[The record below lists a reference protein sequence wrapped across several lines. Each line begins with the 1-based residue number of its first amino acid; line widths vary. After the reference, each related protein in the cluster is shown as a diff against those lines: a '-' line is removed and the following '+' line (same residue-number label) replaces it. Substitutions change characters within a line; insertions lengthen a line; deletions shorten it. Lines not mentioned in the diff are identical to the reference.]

1 MKHISID
8 NGNSWT
14 TPEAAIATLGLD
26 VIVNYM
32 DDDIREAIHAAVAPC
47 TEAEFLAPYLER
59 ASDYLIIGSR
69 GVSRCGG

>member
-26 VIVNYM
+26 VIVNCM
-32 DDDIREAIHAAVAPC
+32 DDDTREAVHAELAPC
-47 TEAEFLAPYLER
+47 TEVEFLAAYLER
-59 ASDYLIIGSR
+59 ATDDLIIG
-69 GVSRCGG
+69 

>member
-26 VIVNYM
+26 EIVNYM
-32 DDDIREAIHAAVAPC
+32 DDDIREATHNAVAPC
-47 TEAEFLAPYLER
+47 TEVEFLTAYLER
-59 ASDYLIIGSR
+59 ATDDLIIG
-69 GVSRCGG
+69 

>member
-1 MKHISID
+1 MKQISID

-32 DDDIREAIHAAVAPC
+32 DDDTREAVHNEIAPC
-47 TEAEFLAPYLER
+47 TEVEFLAAYLER
-59 ASDYLIIGSR
+59 ATDDLIIG
-69 GVSRCGG
+69 

>member
-32 DDDIREAIHAAVAPC
+32 DDDTRETVHNELAPC
-47 TEAEFLAPYLER
+47 TEVEFLREYLKR
-59 ASDYLIIGSR
+59 SSVDLIIG
-69 GVSRCGG
+69 

>member
-32 DDDIREAIHAAVAPC
+32 DDDTREAVHAELAPC
-47 TEAEFLAPYLER
+47 TEVEFLAAYLER
-59 ASDYLIIGSR
+59 ATDDLIIG
-69 GVSRCGG
+69 

>member
-1 MKHISID
+1 MKKISID

-32 DDDIREAIHAAVAPC
+32 DDDTRETVHSELAPC
-47 TEAEFLAPYLER
+47 TEVEFLARYLEL
-59 ASDYLIIGSR
+59 APCDLIIG
-69 GVSRCGG
+69 

>member
-14 TPEAAIATLGLD
+14 TPEEAIATLGFD

-32 DDDIREAIHAAVAPC
+32 DDDTREAVHAELAPC
-47 TEAEFLAPYLER
+47 TEVEFLREYLKR
-59 ASDYLIIGSR
+59 SPADLIIG
-69 GVSRCGG
+69 

>member
-1 MKHISID
+1 MKRISID

-32 DDDIREAIHAAVAPC
+32 DDDDRERTHLEMAPC
-47 TEAEFLAPYLER
+47 TDSEFLIHYLEI
-59 ASDYLIIGSR
+59 AKDDIIIG
-69 GVSRCGG
+69 

>member
-32 DDDIREAIHAAVAPC
+32 DDDIREATHNAVAPC
-47 TEAEFLAPYLER
+47 TEVEFLREYLKR
-59 ASDYLIIGSR
+59 SPADLIIG
-69 GVSRCGG
+69 

>member
-32 DDDIREAIHAAVAPC
+32 DDDTRETVHSELAPC
-47 TEAEFLAPYLER
+47 TEVEFLREYLKR
-59 ASDYLIIGSR
+59 SSVDLIIG
-69 GVSRCGG
+69 